1 MAYNEKL
8 DAMNSNMAA
17 NAAENNSRAMSNF
30 MNLGINTLYKISD
43 IVSKLDEDKAND
55 LIDDANNK
63 MTAYINTSQNE
74 YMYDSDG
81 NIIDDT
87 DAIMS
92 GLYNKADEI
101 ANGYSA
107 RYRKRISSSLK
118 SSVNSRANS
127 IYSSYADMILN
138 ERKTS
143 INSLV
148 QSELAAFDSGL
159 YGEVAVGKYNELVEY
174 VKTHPED
181 DEMKVYMDSINS
193 KLSGGEDFI
202 DIYADI
208 SYGLFLKKCNLNG
221 MSKSERERIYGDNVV
236 KSI

>member
-17 NAAENNSRAMSNF
+17 NAAENKSRAMSNF
-30 MNLGINTLYKISD
+30 MNLGINTLSNISD

-118 SSVNSRANS
+118 SSVNSRASS
-127 IYSSYADMILN
+127 IYSSYVSVVGISS
-138 ERKTS
+138 EH
-143 INSLV
+143 SL
-148 QSELAAFDSGL
+148 
-159 YGEVAVGKYNELVEY
+159 KY
-174 VKTHPED
+174 
-181 DEMKVYMDSINS
+181 
-193 KLSGGEDFI
+193 
-202 DIYADI
+202 
-208 SYGLFLKKCNLNG
+208 CNTLR
-221 MSKSERERIYGDNVV
+221 SD
-236 KSI
+236 

>member
-30 MNLGINTLYKISD
+30 MNLGINTLSNISD

-107 RYRKRISSSLK
+107 R
-118 SSVNSRANS
+118 
-127 IYSSYADMILN
+127 
-138 ERKTS
+138 
-143 INSLV
+143 
-148 QSELAAFDSGL
+148 
-159 YGEVAVGKYNELVEY
+159 
-174 VKTHPED
+174 
-181 DEMKVYMDSINS
+181 
-193 KLSGGEDFI
+193 
-202 DIYADI
+202 
-208 SYGLFLKKCNLNG
+208 
-221 MSKSERERIYGDNVV
+221 
-236 KSI
+236 